1 MILRRFRARR
11 SGENTSGPK
20 PVSRLDAGASGTIVR
35 IVSTSPDRVVKLSSL
50 GVMPGVS
57 IRLVQRHPAVVLQ
70 IAETTIA
77 VDREVADEILVE
89 PLIQAFPRG

>member
-1 MILRRFRARR
+1 LILRRFRAGR
-11 SGENTSGPK
+11 SQEAANGPR
-20 PVSRLDAGASGTIVR
+20 PLSRLETGKSGVVVR

-50 GVMPGVS
+50 GVMSGVS

-77 VDREVADEILVE
+77 IDREVADEILVE
-89 PLIQAFPRG
+89 PVA

>member
-1 MILRRFRARR
+1 V
-11 SGENTSGPK
+11 NGPR
-20 PVSRLDAGASGTIVR
+20 PLSRLDTGTSGTVVR
-35 IVSTSPDRVVKLSSL
+35 IVSTAPDRVVKLSSL
-50 GVMPGVS
+50 GVMPGVL

-89 PLIQAFPRG
+89 PVA